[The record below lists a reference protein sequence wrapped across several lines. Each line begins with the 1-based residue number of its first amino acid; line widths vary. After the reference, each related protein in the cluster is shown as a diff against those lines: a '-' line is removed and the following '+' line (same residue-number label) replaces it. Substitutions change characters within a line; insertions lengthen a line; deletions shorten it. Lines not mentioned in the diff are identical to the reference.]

1 MPAQKGD
8 AFKTHS
14 DLSKTKKIL
23 NYKPRVTF
31 QKGLTNFIEWFK
43 SYYKIKLLSKN
54 FMSKKICVAQSPDEL

>member
-43 SYYKIKLLSKN
+43 SYYKIK
-54 FMSKKICVAQSPDEL
+54 